1 MFKTFQASIQ
11 ADITMPIAWTDAVS
25 VAAVRTLPAMGGVS
39 AHAAAAST
47 KRRSV
52 GMASVC
58 AYTPRIVD
66 VVVLEGAFPGT
77 SAWSPPI

>member
-11 ADITMPIAWTDAVS
+11 AGIAMPIAWTDGVS

-39 AHAAAAST
+39 AHAAAAGT
-47 KRRSV
+47 KGRSADV
-52 GMASVC
+52 APVC
-58 AYTPRIVD
+58 VYTRVAD
-66 VVVLEGAFPGT
+66 VFVLEGAFPGT